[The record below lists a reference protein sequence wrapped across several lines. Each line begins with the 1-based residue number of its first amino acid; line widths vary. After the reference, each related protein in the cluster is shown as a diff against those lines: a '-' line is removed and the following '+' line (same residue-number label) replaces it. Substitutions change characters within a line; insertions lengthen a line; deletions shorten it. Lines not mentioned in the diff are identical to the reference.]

1 LIVERDENM
10 VALRFDDGEDLMPRL
25 LETLDALEAEKE
37 EAAAKVRENAATL
50 LARMA
55 ADAAPVVKKVGLE
68 MLRRARREASG
79 QLYDQEFY
87 EKRMIVLGKGDPLPY
102 RPDDTAKPVDV
113 QICVLDEDGVFHEL
127 MYTNTEIRTDS
138 YLSVLTPDE
147 AFEIYGYEILFMLYR
162 ALYEY
167 AEKEE
172 ELMAALAR
180 TLEYIAIP

>member
-1 LIVERDENM
+1 MDPIIEEGYN
-10 VALRFDDGEDLMPRL
+10 RL
-25 LETLDALEAEKE
+25 LETLDTLEAEKE

-55 ADAAPVVKKVGLE
+55 ADAAPAVKKVGLE

-147 AFEIYGYEILFMLYR
+147 AFGEGGGSHGGPR
-162 ALYEY
+162 ADAGVHRYSVR
-167 AEKEE
+167 ASQRFPKTGN
-172 ELMAALAR
+172 MGSVGSCPAR
-180 TLEYIAIP
+180 SAVSG

>member
-1 LIVERDENM
+1 MDPIIEEGYN
-10 VALRFDDGEDLMPRL
+10 RL
-25 LETLDALEAEKE
+25 LETLDTLEAEKE
-37 EAAAKVRENAATL
+37 EAAAKVRENAAAL

-55 ADAAPVVKKVGLE
+55 ADAAPAVKKVGLE

-87 EKRMIVLGKGDPLPY
+87 EKRMILLGKGEPLPY

-138 YLSVLTPDE
+138 YLSVLTPEE